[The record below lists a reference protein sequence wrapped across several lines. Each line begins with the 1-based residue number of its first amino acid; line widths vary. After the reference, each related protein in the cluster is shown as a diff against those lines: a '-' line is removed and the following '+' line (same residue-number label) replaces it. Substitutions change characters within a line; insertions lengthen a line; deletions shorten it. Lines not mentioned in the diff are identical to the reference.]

1 MDRSIMMGA
10 HSIQTITP
18 QGDGEVSPRQANTP
32 IVNAAQGLVQGVQAL
47 PSLLA
52 ALPVELLGNINSYLD
67 PVSQRA
73 MSQTSQSA
81 RKLFL
86 RNITTLTMSSARLEG
101 AFRLFPNA
109 YSNVHT
115 FKITDTPTLQ
125 QIEPLIATPMES
137 VQHLDLGRC
146 EELPDDVF
154 VFLLN
159 CFPNLMSLDLSGSS
173 GVTGDADITQAATFP
188 NLVFLNLRNCRELT
202 GDTLVPIAGR
212 FPNLVSLNLSGC
224 GGLNDAALANTAARL
239 PGMVYLNLSGCSQLT
254 DQGIAS
260 LSANCQ
266 NLMSLNLSDC
276 HELTDAA
283 IIALASHCPYL
294 TFLTLCE
301 CDQVT
306 DRVLTVLARNCRYL
320 NALSF
325 NGTLFSQLDLQA
337 RLDDLIE

>member
-1 MDRSIMMGA
+1 MNQPLKGA

-18 QGDGEVSPRQANTP
+18 QGDGELNPQQANTP
-32 IVNAAQGLVQGVQAL
+32 IVNAAQGLAHGVQGL
-47 PSLLA
+47 PNLLA
-52 ALPVELLGNINSYLD
+52 VLPVELLGNINSYLD

-173 GVTGDADITQAATFP
+173 GVTGDADIAQVTPFP

-202 GDTLVPIAGR
+202 GDALTPIAGR
-212 FPNLVSLNLSGC
+212 FPNLVSLNLSNCSGVS
-224 GGLNDAALANTAARL
+224 DQALADASARL
-239 PGMVYLNLSGCSQLT
+239 PGMAYLNLSGCLQLT
-254 DQGIAS
+254 DAGVAA
-260 LSANCQ
+260 LSINCP
-266 NLMSLNLSDC
+266 NLMSLSLSGC
-276 HELTDAA
+276 NQLTDAA
-283 IIALASHCPYL
+283 IMTLADNCSYL
-294 TFLTLCE
+294 AFLTLCE
-301 CDQVT
+301 CDQIS
-306 DRVLTVLARNCRYL
+306 DRVLTVLARNCLYL
-320 NALSF
+320 NAVSLNDRLF
-325 NGTLFSQLDLQA
+325 NRFELQS
-337 RLDDLIE
+337 RVQDLIE